1 MNLLNQVLGIV
12 IGVCLEH
19 QSKAGDFDQMPF
31 QRIFIMLFYELC
43 APEAILE
50 SINWHTLQAFTNAY
64 HYLRP
69 IKGIF
74 LKLIIIRISSRSK
87 KKSIS
92 LLKIF
97 HVDFT
102 SLKRFS
108 APGFVYAW
116 IELIGYRTF
125 VMRMMQH
132 TPDQKGWPM
141 YAQVLDLIFIELA

>member
-1 MNLLNQVLGIV
+1 MLRIQVCLLHFGWTHLANGLANLGTKVNLLNQVLGIV

-19 QSKAGDFDQMPF
+19 QQRSADFDQMPF

-74 LKLIIIRISSRSK
+74 K
-87 KKSIS
+87 
-92 LLKIF
+92 
-97 HVDFT
+97 
-102 SLKRFS
+102 
-108 APGFVYAW
+108 
-116 IELIGYRTF
+116 
-125 VMRMMQH
+125 
-132 TPDQKGWPM
+132 
-141 YAQVLDLIFIELA
+141 